1 MAQLVGDYSGCLSL
15 SMKQLGVLLLPPW
28 MGYQSITRL
37 SPSIL
42 SGFPE
47 NYLVPS
53 YTPLT
58 FDLYAIWLCIFS
70 IKIASIPPTKV
81 CKKIIINCINGYI
94 ARAHVKFLFRLV
106 DDSRSKKCLKDLNEE
121 LLCCICREL
130 MVLAHTLPCSHTFC
144 FGCIRDWLW

>member
-1 MAQLVGDYSGCLSL
+1 
-15 SMKQLGVLLLPPW
+15 

-47 NYLVPS
+47 NYPVPS

-58 FDLYAIWLCIFS
+58 TWLCIFS
-70 IKIASIPPTKV
+70 IKIASIPPTEV
-81 CKKIIINCINGYI
+81 WEKIIINCINGYI
-94 ARAHVKFLFRLV
+94 AGAHVKFLFHLV
-106 DDSRSKKCLKDLNEE
+106 DESRSKKCLKDLNEE

-130 MVLAHTLPCSHTFC
+130 IVLAHTLPCSHTFC
-144 FGCIRDWLW
+144 FGCIRDWLWWDISQSIFLVLKSS